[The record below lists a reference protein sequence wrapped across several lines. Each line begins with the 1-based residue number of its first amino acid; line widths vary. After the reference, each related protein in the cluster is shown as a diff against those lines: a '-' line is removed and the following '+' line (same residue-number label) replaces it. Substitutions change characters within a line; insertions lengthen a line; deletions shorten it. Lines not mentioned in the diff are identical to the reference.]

1 MAVKKFRSY
10 REVFRKLNKKICLV
24 LFVLFTVFTVLC
36 AGYRIN
42 NKVKLAEYET
52 KIAEMESKVKKLSAE
67 NDEFTATLNSSD
79 RRAYYEKVAREVHGY
94 GKPGEYI
101 FYMTP

>member
-10 REVFRKLNKKICLV
+10 NEVFKKLNKKICLV

-52 KIAEMESKVKKLSAE
+52 QIAEMEAKVKKISDE
-67 NDEFTATLNSSD
+67 NDEFTQILNSTD
-79 RRAYYEKVAREVHGY
+79 RSAYYEKKARENYGY
-94 GKPGEYI
+94 GKPGEFI
-101 FYMTP
+101 FYLTP